1 MIDTVIFDMDGTLLD
16 TLEDLKDAVN
26 EGLSVKGYP
35 ARSLEEI
42 RQFVGNGV
50 GVLLRNA
57 VPEGTSEA
65 DMEVCLEAF
74 KAHYAKH
81 WQDKTKPYDGILQ
94 LLADLKASGKK
105 TAVISNKYDEPVVQ
119 LCKDY
124 FPELFD
130 AARGERAGV
139 PRKPAP
145 DGIYS
150 ILEELGSVKE
160 HAVYV
165 GDSEVDMETAKNA
178 GLVSVGVTWGF
189 RDREL
194 LEEKGADYII
204 ESPAQLLEIVK

>member
-105 TAVISNKYDEPVVQ
+105 TAVISNKYDEAVVQ

-189 RDREL
+189 GTGNCWRKKERTIL
-194 LEEKGADYII
+194 SNLPLSCLK
-204 ESPAQLLEIVK
+204 L

>member
-105 TAVISNKYDEPVVQ
+105 TAVISNKYDEAVVQ

-145 DGIYS
+145 DGILLHS
-150 ILEELGSVKE
+150 GRIGFCKRTCGICRRLGSG
-160 HAVYV
+160 Y
-165 GDSEVDMETAKNA
+165 G
-178 GLVSVGVTWGF
+178 
-189 RDREL
+189 DRE
-194 LEEKGADYII
+194 ERGACFRRCDLGIPGPGTAGGKRSGLYYRI
-204 ESPAQLLEIVK
+204 SRSAA

>member
-1 MIDTVIFDMDGTLLD
+1 MY
-16 TLEDLKDAVN
+16 K
-26 EGLSVKGYP
+26 
-35 ARSLEEI
+35 
-42 RQFVGNGV
+42 RQ
-50 GVLLRNA
+50 
-57 VPEGTSEA
+57 
-65 DMEVCLEAF
+65 
-74 KAHYAKH
+74 
-81 WQDKTKPYDGILQ
+81 TKPYDGILQ

-105 TAVISNKYDEPVVQ
+105 TAVISNKYDEAVVQ

-204 ESPAQLLEIVK
+204 AVSYTHLDVYKRQRYWFRNPSVPIAGVNSRREEGGRCSHSPLGNGEAGNCRLRRDHRSENGKWQIPIARSCFPKQGALRKDTFWFLNRK